1 MNMNA
6 RHALQ
11 SPLGQDGSVLFYLLA
26 VAWLL
31 CSGV

>member
-1 MNMNA
+1 MNA
-6 RHALQ
+6 RALMQ
-11 SPLGQDGSVLFYLLA
+11 SPLAEDGSLLFYLLA

>member
-1 MNMNA
+1 MNA
-6 RHALQ
+6 RTYRH
-11 SPLGQDGSVLFYLLA
+11 SPLGEDGSLLFYLLA

>member
-1 MNMNA
+1 MNA
-6 RHALQ
+6 RHYVQ
-11 SPLGQDGSVLFYLLA
+11 SPLSEDGSVLFYLLA

>member
-1 MNMNA
+1 MSA
-6 RHALQ
+6 QDIQR
-11 SPLGQDGSVLFYLLA
+11 SPLAEDGSLLFYLLM